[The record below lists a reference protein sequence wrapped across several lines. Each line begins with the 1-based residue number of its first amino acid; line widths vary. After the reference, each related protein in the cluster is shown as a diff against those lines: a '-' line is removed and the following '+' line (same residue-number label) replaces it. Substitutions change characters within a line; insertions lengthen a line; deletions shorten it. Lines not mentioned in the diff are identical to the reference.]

1 MTTEIIS
8 ADNVKFHSTEE
19 VAEFILDTMRKG
31 NEELGV
37 NDAFSFLDWLDNY
50 LSDIVY
56 GN

>member
-1 MTTEIIS
+1 MVTEIIS
-8 ADNVKFHSTEE
+8 ADNAKFHSVEE
-19 VAEFILDTMRKG
+19 ISEFILDVMRKG

-37 NDAFSFLDWLDNY
+37 NDAFSFLDWLDGY

>member
-8 ADNVKFHSTEE
+8 ADKAKFHSVEE
-19 VAEFILDTMRKG
+19 ISEFILDIMRNG
-31 NEELGV
+31 NEKLGV
-37 NDAFSFLDWLDNY
+37 NDAFSFIDWLENY

>member
-1 MTTEIIS
+1 MATEIIS
-8 ADNVKFHSTEE
+8 ANKTKFHSVEE
-19 VAEFILDTMRKG
+19 ISEFILDVMRKG

-37 NDAFSFLDWLDNY
+37 NDAFSFLDWLDGY